1 MLTDP
6 YYNPLTV
13 GSRAVEKKDFL
24 FFAEYGAQLVAAA
37 SDDYQF
43 AVRY

>member
-1 MLTDP
+1 MLMDP
-6 YYNPLTV
+6 YYNTLTV

>member
-1 MLTDP
+1 VLTNS

-13 GSRAVEKKDFL
+13 GSRAVGKEDFL

-43 AVRY
+43 AVRC